1 MVLTTPFHP
10 RLSELNTTGLYG
22 HWSGYL
28 SALRYDTS
36 AKHEYFGIRN
46 SAGVFD
52 TSPLYKY
59 WIRGPQAETF
69 LAGVMTRDV
78 RLCRPGR
85 AQYTLWCDDA
95 GYVLEDGVLF
105 RHSETEFLL
114 TCAEPNLGYF
124 HDLIGRLEVEIVD
137 VTADFGVLAVQGPRA
152 RDILA
157 QLAPEVIDLPFFGLT
172 QTKIGEAPVTISR
185 TGYTGDLGFEVFVGA
200 DDAIAVLDAVLAAGA
215 PYGLRPFGEQALLM
229 ARIEAG
235 LVLINVEFSS
245 SRFAYTDRQRITPI
259 ELGFRWMLRGINDDD
274 RPFIG
279 RTAIRREIAEQT
291 SRWSTV
297 GLLLDWADWNRL
309 YTEAGLI
316 PPKDE
321 TPLEYESML
330 YFQAEG
336 EDGPGERVGYAT
348 SLMYSP
354 VLQRHIAIA
363 RVRPDLATVGTRV
376 HLELTIEHEYRTVAA
391 EVAKLPLFNPER
403 KTA

>member
-1 MVLTTPFHP
+1 MVQTTPFHP

-22 HWSGYL
+22 HWAGYL
-28 SALRYDTS
+28 SALRYDLS

-59 WIRGPQAETF
+59 WIRGRDAEAF

-78 RLCRPGR
+78 RSCRPGR

-124 HDLIGRLEVEIVD
+124 RDLVGRLEVEIVD
-137 VTADFGVLAVQGPRA
+137 VTADVGMLAVQGPRA

-157 QLAPEVIDLPFFGLT
+157 RLTADVAGLPFFGLVRT
-172 QTKIGEAPVTISR
+172 RIGDAAVTISR
-185 TGYTGDLGFEVFVGA
+185 TGYTGDLGFEIFVPA
-200 DDAIAVLDAVLAAGA
+200 ADAIAVLDAVLAAGA

-245 SRFAYTDRQRITPI
+245 SRFAWTDRQRVTPI
-259 ELGFRWMLRGINDDD
+259 ELGLRGIEADD

-279 RTAIRREIAEQT
+279 RTAIRREIAGRT

-297 GLLLDWADWNRL
+297 GLVLDWADWNRL
-309 YTEAGLI
+309 YTEAGLV

-330 YFQAEG
+330 Y
-336 EDGPGERVGYAT
+336 DDNSERIGYAT

-354 VLQRHIAIA
+354 VLQKHIAIA
-363 RVRPDLATVGTRV
+363 RVRPDLAAIGTRV
-376 HLELTIEHEYRTVAA
+376 HLELTIEHEYRTVVA

>member
-1 MVLTTPFHP
+1 MVQTTPFHP

-28 SALRYDTS
+28 STLRYDSS

-59 WIRGPQAETF
+59 WIRGADAERF
-69 LAGVMTRDV
+69 LAGVMTRDI
-78 RLCRPGR
+78 RACRPGR

-95 GYVLEDGVLF
+95 GYVLEDGMLF

-124 HDLIGRLEVEIVD
+124 ADLVGRLQVEIVD
-137 VTADFGVLAVQGPRA
+137 VTAEYGVLAVQGPRS
-152 RDILA
+152 RDILV
-157 QLAPEVIDLPFFGLT
+157 QLAPEVAELAFFGLV
-172 QTKIGEAPVTISR
+172 QAKIGEAAVTISR
-185 TGYTGDLGFEVFVGA
+185 TGYTGDLGFEIFVPAA
-200 DDAIAVLDAVLAAGA
+200 DALPVLDAVLAAGA
-215 PYGLRPFGEQALLM
+215 PYGLRPFGEEALLM

-245 SRFAYTDRQRITPI
+245 SRFAYTAQQKVTPI
-259 ELGFRWMLRGINDDD
+259 ELGFRWMLRGIQDDD

-279 RTAIRREIAEQT
+279 RSAIRREIAGKS

-297 GLLLDWADWNRL
+297 GLLLDWRDYQRL

-321 TPLEYESML
+321 NPLTYESML
-330 YFQAEG
+330 YDDA
-336 EDGPGERVGYAT
+336 GERIGYAT

-363 RVRPDLATVGTRV
+363 RVRPDLAGPGSRV
-376 HLELTIEHEYRTVAA
+376 NLELTIDHQYRTVAA